1 MLLLSSGCAPL
12 LLAFAP
18 LFSPSVWSYVE
29 VLLLGTILT
38 PGQRTVAAVLRIVG
52 LGSEQHFQN
61 YHRVLNRA
69 RWSSRAASRILL
81 RLLVES
87 FAPSG
92 PILVGLDDTIERRWG
107 RKIQAR
113 GIYRDPVRS
122 SHSHFVKTSGLR
134 WLSLMLL
141 VPIPWAGRVWAL
153 PFLTVLAPSERYHQK
168 RHKRHKTLVDWG
180 RQMLLQLRRWL
191 PERPVVL
198 VVDSGYAAL
207 EFLGCLANRKQPIT
221 CITRLRLDAQ
231 LYAPVRPRRKGQI
244 GRPRRKGVR
253 LPSLQ
258 QRLRDRKTKWSKVT
272 VPHWYSAG
280 PRTIQM
286 ATGTAVWYRVG
297 LPVVPLRWILIR
309 DPQQQFRPQAL
320 LSTDLS
326 VAPGQAVQ
334 WFVLRWQLETTF
346 AEVRAKL
353 GVESQRQWSDLAIAR
368 TTPCLLGLF
377 SLVTLLATDLH
388 KRGKLQARLSAW
400 YRKPQLTFSDTIAA
414 VRQQLWTGSLFAW
427 SPQLQD
433 PIETSRLLLQH
444 LTEAL
449 CYAA

>member
-1 MLLLSSGCAPL
+1 MLPCGFAPL

-18 LFSPSVWSYVE
+18 LFRARLWE
-29 VLLLGTILT
+29 RAQLLLLGAILT
-38 PGQRTVAAVLRIVG
+38 PGQRTICSVLRVVG
-52 LGSEQHFQN
+52 LNGETHFQN

-69 RWSSRAASRILL
+69 CWSSRAASRILL
-81 RLLVES
+81 GLLLQA
-87 FAPSG
+87 FGGSG

-107 RKIQAR
+107 KKIQAR
-113 GIYRDPVRS
+113 GIDRDPVRS
-122 SHSHFVKTSGLR
+122 SRSHFVKTSGLR

-141 VPIPWAGRVWAL
+141 VEIPWAGRVWAL
-153 PFLTVLAPSERYHQK
+153 PFLTVLVPSERYHQK
-168 RHKRHKTLVDWG
+168 RHQRHKTLVDRG

-221 CITRLRLDAQ
+221 CVTRLRLEAQ
-231 LYAPVRPRRKGQI
+231 LYAPVLPRRKGQI

-258 QRLRDRKTKWSKVT
+258 QRVSDRKTLWRTIT

-280 PRTIQM
+280 PRTIQI

-297 LPVVPLRWILIR
+297 LPVVPIRWILIR

-320 LSTDLS
+320 LSTNLE
-326 VAPGQAVQ
+326 VAPQQAVQ

-368 TTPCLLGLF
+368 TTPCLLALF
-377 SLVTLLATDLH
+377 SLVTLFAADLH
-388 KRGKLQARLSAW
+388 RRGKLSLRQWAW

-414 VRQQLWTGSLFAW
+414 VRQQLWSGSLFAG
-427 SPQLQD
+427 SPQKQD
-433 PIETSRLLLQH
+433 PIEIPRVLLQH

>member
-1 MLLLSSGCAPL
+1 MLLLSSGFAPL

-38 PGQRTVAAVLRIVG
+38 PGKRTVAAVLRIMG
-52 LGSEQHFQN
+52 LGNEPHFQN

-92 PILVGLDDTIERRWG
+92 PLLVGLDDTIERRWG

-141 VPIPWAGRVWAL
+141 VEIPWAGRVWAL

-168 RHKRHKTLVDWG
+168 RHQRHKTLVDWG

-198 VVDSGYAAL
+198 VADSSYAAL
-207 EFLGCLANRKQPIT
+207 EFLGCLANRKQPIS

-258 QRLRDRKTKWSKVT
+258 QRLKDRKTKWSTVT

-280 PRTIQM
+280 PRTVQI

-320 LSTDLS
+320 LSTDLQ

-353 GVESQRQWSDLAIAR
+353 GVESQRQWSDRAIAR
-368 TTPCLLGLF
+368 TTPCLLALF
-377 SLVTLLATDLH
+377 SLVTLLGADLH
-388 KRGKLQARLSAW
+388 RCGKLQVRQSAW
-400 YRKPQLTFSDTIAA
+400 YRKVSLTFSDTIAA
-414 VRQQLWTGSLFAW
+414 VRQQLWDCSLCAW
-427 SPQLQD
+427 SSQEQD
-433 PIETSRLLLQH
+433 HRKISPRLLQH

>member
-1 MLLLSSGCAPL
+1 MLGTSDPTPL
-12 LLAFAP
+12 LLAWMGPLLAEFTAP
-18 LFSPSVWSYVE
+18 TARHAL
-29 VLLLGTILT
+29 VLVTGAVLA
-38 PGQRTVAAVLRIVG
+38 PARRTVAAALRAAG
-52 LGSEQHFQN
+52 YGQAADFTS
-61 YHRVLNRA
+61 YHRVLNRN
-69 RWSSRAASRILL
+69 RWSPRHLAQ
-81 RLLVES
+81 RLLLLLGQAFTPE
-87 FAPSG
+87 G
-92 PILVGLDDTIERRWG
+92 PVIIGIDDTLERRWG
-107 RKIQAR
+107 TKIKAR

-122 SHSHFVKTSGLR
+122 SHGHFVKASGLR

-141 VPIPWAGRVWAL
+141 VEIPWAGRVWAL
-153 PFLTVLAPSERYHQK
+153 PFLTVLAPSLRYHQK
-168 RHKRHKTLVDWG
+168 RHQRHKTLVDWG

-207 EFLGCLANRKQPIT
+207 EFLGGLANRKQPIT

-231 LYAPVRPRRKGQI
+231 LYAPVRPRRRGQI
-244 GRPRRKGVR
+244 GRPRRKGAR

-258 QRLRDRKTKWSKVT
+258 QRVTDRKTRWSKIT

-280 PRTIQM
+280 PRTIQV

-297 LPVVPLRWILIR
+297 LPVVPIRWILIR

-320 LSTDLS
+320 LSTNLE

-368 TTPCLLGLF
+368 TTPCLLALF
-377 SLVTLLATDLH
+377 SLVTLLGADLH
-388 KRGKLQARLSAW
+388 RCGKLQVRQSAW
-400 YRKPQLTFSDTIAA
+400 YRKVSLTFSDTIAA
-414 VRQQLWTGSLFAW
+414 VRQQLW
-427 SPQLQD
+427 
-433 PIETSRLLLQH
+433 
-444 LTEAL
+444 
-449 CYAA
+449 

>member
-1 MLLLSSGCAPL
+1 
-12 LLAFAP
+12 
-18 LFSPSVWSYVE
+18 
-29 VLLLGTILT
+29 LLLGAILAPGKRTICS
-38 PGQRTVAAVLRIVG
+38 VLRVVG
-52 LGSEQHFQN
+52 LNAETHFQN

-69 RWSSRAASRILL
+69 CWSSRAASRILL
-81 RLLVES
+81 GLLVQA

-107 RKIQAR
+107 KKIQAR
-113 GIYRDPVRS
+113 GIDRDPVRS
-122 SHSHFVKTSGLR
+122 SRSHFVKTSGLR

-141 VPIPWAGRVWAL
+141 VEIPWAGRVWAL
-153 PFLTVLAPSERYHQK
+153 PFFTVLAPSERYHQK
-168 RHKRHKTLVDWG
+168 RHQRHKTLVDWG
-180 RQMLLQLRRWL
+180 KQMLLQLRRWM
-191 PERPVVL
+191 PERQLVL

-207 EFLGCLANRKQPIT
+207 EFLGCLSNRRQPIT

-231 LYAPVRPRRKGQI
+231 LYAPALPRRKGQI

-258 QRLRDRKTKWSKVT
+258 ERVNDRKTKWSTVT

-280 PRTIQM
+280 PRTVQV

-320 LSTDLS
+320 LSTDRE
-326 VAPGQAVQ
+326 VVPGQAIQ
-334 WFVLRWQLETTF
+334 WFVRRWQMETTW

-353 GVESQRQWSDLAIAR
+353 GVESQRQWSELAIAR
-368 TTPCLLGLF
+368 TTPCLLALF
-377 SLVTLLATDLH
+377 SLVTLLASDLH
-388 KRGKLQARLSAW
+388 RRGQLPIRQSAW
-400 YRKPQLTFSDTIAA
+400 YLKPQLTFSDTIAA
-414 VRQQLWTGSLFAW
+414 VRQQLWASSLFAW
-427 SPQLQD
+427 STPSQDQRETHHQLF
-433 PIETSRLLLQH
+433 RH

>member
-1 MLLLSSGCAPL
+1 MLPSGFTPL

-18 LFSPSVWSYVE
+18 LFRARVWE
-29 VLLLGTILT
+29 QAQLLLLGAILA
-38 PGQRTVAAVLRIVG
+38 PGKRTVCSVLRVVG
-52 LGSEQHFQN
+52 LGCETHFQN

-69 RWSSRAASRILL
+69 RWNSRAASRILL
-81 RLLVES
+81 GLLLKA
-87 FAPSG
+87 FAPDG

-107 RKIQAR
+107 KQIQAR

-122 SHSHFVKTSGLR
+122 SRSHFVKTSGLR

-141 VPIPWAGRVWAL
+141 VEIPWAGRVWAL
-153 PFLTVLAPSERYHQK
+153 PFFTVLAPSERYHQK
-168 RHKRHKTLVDWG
+168 QHRRHKTLVNWG

-191 PERPVVL
+191 PERPIVL

-231 LYAPVRPRRKGQI
+231 LYAPALPRRKGQI
-244 GRPRRKGVR
+244 GRPRCKGVR

-258 QRLRDRKTKWSKVT
+258 QRVSDRKTVWRTIT

-280 PRTIQM
+280 PRKVQV
-286 ATGTAVWYRVG
+286 ATGPAVWYRVG
-297 LPVVPLRWILIR
+297 LPVVPIRWILIR

-320 LSTDLS
+320 LSTNLE
-326 VAPGQAVQ
+326 VAPQQAVQ

-368 TTPCLLGLF
+368 TTPCLLALF
-377 SLVTLLATDLH
+377 SLVTLLANDLH
-388 KRGKLQARLSAW
+388 RRRKLQLRCSAW
-400 YRKPQLTFSDTIAA
+400 YSKPQRTFSDAIAA
-414 VRQQLWTGSLFAW
+414 VRQHLWTYAPFAW
-427 SPQLQD
+427 SPKKLD
-433 PIETSRLLLQH
+433 HTETSRLLLQH